1 MEWKYEVWVEFKIDA
16 VDSFLQDL
24 PLLNICTDAVR
35 ASSEERK
42 TFS

>member
-1 MEWKYEVWVEFKIDA
+1 MEWKYEVWVEFKTNA
-16 VDSFLQDL
+16 VNSFLQDL
-24 PLLNICTDAVR
+24 PFRGICIDAIR